1 VCALSFSSSI
11 KNELCRLEISGNCCL
26 LSELAAAL
34 RVCGLVKFTNNQQ
47 VNIKLVTEN
56 AAFAR
61 RVFIYLKK
69 TFKAYPKVMIKK
81 GKKLKKHASYNVVVT
96 DSEKAS
102 FILDAVGISYNFE
115 SGRKQLDYS
124 FDIENILKNICCK
137 KAYLRGAFLS
147 GGSISDPEK
156 AYHLEIVCRDMD
168 VTDGLNKVMEGYK
181 LNAKTIKRKGN
192 YVTYLKE
199 GESIADFLN
208 IIGAHRALMK
218 FENIRILKDMR
229 NNVNRMVNCET
240 ANLEKTVNAS
250 IRQIENIQFIMNTIG
265 FGSLPENLREIAEK
279 RMEYRDASLKELGE
293 MLNPPLGKSGVN
305 HRLRRLDSIADNVRK
320 STR

>member
-1 VCALSFSSSI
+1 VCVLSFSSSV
-11 KNELCRLEISGNCCL
+11 KNELCRLEINNNCCL
-26 LSELAAAL
+26 LSELAAIL
-34 RVCGLVKFTNNQQ
+34 RISGLIKFEDGQQ
-47 VNIKLVTEN
+47 VNIKITTEN

-61 RVFIYLKK
+61 RIFIYLKK
-69 TFKAYPKVMIKK
+69 AFKAHPKTIIKK
-81 GKKLKKHASYNVVVT
+81 GKKLKKHVSYNVAVT
-96 DSEKAS
+96 DPEKAS
-102 FILDAVGISYNFE
+102 CILDAVGINYNFE

-124 FDIENILKNICCK
+124 FDIKNILKNTCCK

-156 AYHLEIVCRDMD
+156 AYHLEVMCRNMD
-168 VTDGLNKVMEGYK
+168 VNGELNKIMEGYK

-240 ANLEKTVNAS
+240 ANLGKTVNAS

-265 FGSLPENLREIAEK
+265 FGSLPKNLREVAEK
-279 RMEYRDASLKELGE
+279 RLEYRDASLKELGE

-305 HRLRRLDSIADNVRK
+305 HRLRKLESIADSVRK
-320 STR
+320 YIK